1 MKLRI
6 LRLHSLSPNNVNGKK
21 EKAINEQQK
30 NKLKNISIS
39 KSQML
44 NPNGIILI
52 TLIHHFTI
60 VENC

>member
-6 LRLHSLSPNNVNGKK
+6 LPLHSLSPNNVNCKK

-39 KSQML
+39 TKSAKS
-44 NPNGIILI
+44 
-52 TLIHHFTI
+52 
-60 VENC
+60 

>member
-6 LRLHSLSPNNVNGKK
+6 LRLHSLSPNNVNGKN

-39 KSQML
+39 TKSAKS
-44 NPNGIILI
+44 
-52 TLIHHFTI
+52 
-60 VENC
+60 